1 MFRPLTSACPRVFGR
16 SLLRDTALLLAGIA
30 LCTACGDD
38 SSAAS
43 DTSSDGTTSVEPTT
57 TSEVSNTSSGGSS
70 SSAGSGSGSAGGTSS
85 SSGSSDGTT
94 TGPFE
99 DPTAFDT
106 DVAIECNTLYQDCGE
121 GERCTPY
128 ANDAGDEWN
137 AVRCVPL
144 DTFSSTLGESCEIEG
159 NIRSGVDN
167 CGPGTLCI
175 DVDLDP
181 EVVVLECVSMCVS
194 GPDDFDTP
202 TCADPELSCV
212 IEGTLA
218 VCLPTETP
226 R

>member
-1 MFRPLTSACPRVFGR
+1 MRRSLTSAC
-16 SLLRDTALLLAGIA
+16 LRRPFRTTIVACLV
-30 LCTACGDD
+30 LCSACTDG

-43 DTSSDGTTSVEPTT
+43 DA
-57 TSEVSNTSSGGSS
+57 SSGGSTSVQPPASSDS
-70 SSAGSGSGSAGGTSS
+70 SSTSSDASSSSGLTGSGAGTSS
-85 SSGSSDGTT
+85 SSVGSSDSTT

-106 DVAIECNTLYQDCGE
+106 DVAIECNTLHQDCAE

-181 EVVVLECVSMCVS
+181 EVTALECVAMCVS
-194 GPDDFDTP
+194 APDDFDTP
-202 TCADPELSCV
+202 SCEDADLTCV
-212 IEGTLA
+212 IDGTLA
-218 VCLPTETP
+218 VCLDPRTP